1 MSGTPWSKAA
11 RARTARLWTQTYTYL
26 NGGSETAEWLG
37 ELFECTE
44 TSFLREAL
52 TEADAVLDKAGWI
65 SDSDPDYN
73 AICDAGII
81 EADGHDYVFSLMT
94 GMPDGESN
102 RLLFEELAATIFD
115 AREALNL
122 QQ

>member
-1 MSGTPWSKAA
+1 M
-11 RARTARLWTQTYTYL
+11 
-26 NGGSETAEWLG
+26 
-37 ELFECTE
+37 
-44 TSFLREAL
+44 
-52 TEADAVLDKAGWI
+52 LDKAGWI

-73 AICDAGII
+73 AICDADII
-81 EADGHDYVFSLMT
+81 EADGHDYIFSLMT